1 MGTRQVRISERL
13 YARIQDEKRADE
25 TMGEALER
33 MVGGYDLLDF
43 AADAEGTETLDVERI
58 ETEMLEAS
66 ERNAAEAR
74 DDLGVE

>member
-43 AADAEGTETLDVERI
+43 AADAEGTETLDAERI

>member
-1 MGTRQVRISERL
+1 MGTKQIRISERL
-13 YARIQDEKRADE
+13 YARIKDEKRTDE

-43 AADAEGTETLDVERI
+43 AADAEGSETLDVERI
-58 ETEMLEAS
+58 ETGMLEAS

-74 DDLGVE
+74 EDLGVE

>member
-13 YARIQDEKRADE
+13 YALVQDEKRADE
-25 TMGEALER
+25 TIGEALER
-33 MVGGYDLLDF
+33 MVGWYDLLDF
-43 AADAEGTETLDVERI
+43 AADAEGREALDVERI

-74 DDLGVE
+74 EDLGVE

>member
-1 MGTRQVRISERL
+1 MGTRQIRISERL
-13 YARIQDEKRADE
+13 YALVQDEKRADE
-25 TMGEALER
+25 TIGEALKR

-43 AADAEGTETLDVERI
+43 AADAEGSETLDVERI

-74 DDLGVE
+74 EDLGVE

>member
-13 YARIQDEKRADE
+13 YARVKDEKRADE

-43 AADAEGTETLDVERI
+43 AADAEGSGSLDVERV
-58 ETEMLEAS
+58 ETAMLEAS
-66 ERNAAEAR
+66 ERNATEAR
-74 DDLGVE
+74 EDLDIE